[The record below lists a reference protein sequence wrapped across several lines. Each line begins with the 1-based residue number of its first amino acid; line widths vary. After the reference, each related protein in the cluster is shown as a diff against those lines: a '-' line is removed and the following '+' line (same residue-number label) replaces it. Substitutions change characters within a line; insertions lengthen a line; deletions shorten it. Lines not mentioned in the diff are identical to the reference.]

1 MANTLQVKRHDT
13 YNVSKN
19 PTTNQLAEG
28 ELGWNNHGGRLWIGK
43 KTSGSNVDAYEIN
56 PTASTSAKGL
66 ASFSNSNFSVTAG
79 GQVSI
84 TGIATSALTGTISN
98 AQLAGSISNDKLAGS
113 IANNKLAN
121 SSITIGG
128 TATAL
133 GGTITALTALT
144 DLDLTSG
151 NKTILDGV
159 GSNTLTIGA
168 AGTTVKIAGNLTVD
182 GTQTIINSTT
192 LTVDDDVIEIK
203 AGNDSRANADG
214 SGIKI
219 PCSGSDSDITLG
231 WQDSTSSWYSPENIK
246 SNNQI
251 IASGGN
257 SSQWNTAY
265 SDRYKWDGAVGG
277 VLNAATARA
286 SLDLEIGTDVQ
297 AYDAGLTAIAGLSDA
312 DGKFIVGS
320 ASGWVAEDGATARA
334 SLGVDQAG
342 TDNSTNVT
350 LAGSYDYI
358 TAGGT
363 GNQTLTLGQ
372 VNLTTDVTG
381 SLPDGNIASAATWNA
396 KQAALN
402 FGIADGNALEVDGSP
417 NDNEYA
423 RFTSSGLEGRTAS
436 ELKSDLSLGSLAD
449 ASTISN
455 SNWSGTDLAVVNGG
469 TGSSTAEGARTNLG
483 VTASF
488 VQNNHAS
495 YDSYNVTTTGKQ
507 VMANVTVNNTG
518 HVTSV
523 TKRTTTF
530 IEDGDTIDGGTATWT
545 N

>member
-1 MANTLQVKRHDT
+1 MANTLQVKRHSA
-13 YNVSKN
+13 YNESKN
-19 PTTNQLAEG
+19 PTNNQLAEG

-66 ASFSNSNFSVTAG
+66 ASFSNSNFSVTSG

-133 GGTITALTALT
+133 GGTITDLTALT

-151 NKTILDGV
+151 NKTIFDGV

-168 AGTTVKIAGNLTVD
+168 SGTTVKIAGDLTVE
-182 GTQTIINSTT
+182 GATTTINTAT
-192 LTVDDDVIEIK
+192 LTVEDDVIEISS
-203 AGNDSRANADG
+203 GNDSRANADG

-219 PCSGSDSDITLG
+219 PCSGSDADITLG
-231 WQDSTSSWYSPENIK
+231 WQSSSSSWYSPENIK
-246 SNNQI
+246 SNNQV

-265 SDRYKWDGAVGG
+265 SDRLKWDGGSTG
-277 VLNAATARA
+277 LNASTART
-286 SLDLEIGTDVQ
+286 SLGLVIGTNVQ
-297 AYDAGLTAIAGLSDA
+297 AYDAGLAAIAGLSDS

-334 SLGVDQAG
+334 SLGVDAAG

-358 TAGGT
+358 TISG
-363 GNQTLTLGQ
+363 QTITRGQ

-381 SLPDGNIASAATWNA
+381 SLPDGNIASANTWNN
-396 KQAALN
+396 KQNALT

-423 RFTSSGLEGRTAS
+423 RFTASGLEGRTAS
-436 ELKSDLSLGSLAD
+436 ELKSDLSLGSLAN
-449 ASTISN
+449 ASSINN
-455 SNWSGTDLAVVNGG
+455 SNWSGTDLAVANGG
-469 TGSSTAEGARTNLG
+469 TGASDATTARTNLG
-483 VTASF
+483 VTTSF
-488 VQNNHAS
+488 IQGAHAT
-495 YDSYNVTTTGKQ
+495 YDSYDVTTSGKQ
-507 VMANVTVNNTG
+507 VIANVTVNNTG

-530 IEDGDTIDGGTATWT
+530 IDTDDTIDGGTPTWT

>member
-1 MANTLQVKRHDT
+1 MANTIQVKRHST
-13 YNVSKN
+13 YNESKN

-66 ASFSNSNFSVTAG
+66 ASFSNSNFSVTSG

-133 GGTITALTALT
+133 GGTITDLTALT

-151 NKTILDGV
+151 NKTIFDGV

-168 AGTTVKIAGNLTVD
+168 SGTTVKIAGDLTVE
-182 GTQTIINSTT
+182 GATTTINTAT
-192 LTVDDDVIEIK
+192 LTVEDDVIEISS
-203 AGNDSRANADG
+203 GNDSRANADG

-219 PCSGSDSDITLG
+219 PCSGSDADITLG
-231 WQDSTSSWYSPENIK
+231 WQSSSSSWYSPENIK
-246 SNNQI
+246 SNNQV

-265 SDRYKWDGAVGG
+265 SDRLKWDGGSTG
-277 VLNAATARA
+277 LNASTART
-286 SLDLEIGTDVQ
+286 SLGLVIGTNVQ
-297 AYDAGLTAIAGLSDA
+297 AYDAGLAAIAGLSDS

-320 ASGWVAEDGATARA
+320 ASGWVAEDGATART
-334 SLGVDQAG
+334 SLGVDAAG

-381 SLPDGNIASAATWNA
+381 NLPDGNIASATTWNN
-396 KQAALN
+396 KQAALT

-423 RFTSSGLEGRTAS
+423 RFTASGLEGRTAS
-436 ELKSDLSLGSLAD
+436 ELKSDLSLGSLAN
-449 ASTISN
+449 ASTINN
-455 SNWSGTDLAVVNGG
+455 SNWSGTDLAVANGG
-469 TGSSTAEGARTNLG
+469 TGASDATTARTNLG
-483 VTASF
+483 VTTSF
-488 VQNNHAS
+488 IQGAHAT
-495 YDSYNVTTTGKQ
+495 YDSYDVTTSGKQ
-507 VMANVTVNNTG
+507 VIANVTVNNTG

-530 IEDGDTIDGGTATWT
+530 IDTDDTIDGGTPTWT

>member
-1 MANTLQVKRHDT
+1 MANTLQVKRHST
-13 YNVSKN
+13 YNESKN
-19 PTTNQLAEG
+19 PTSNQLAEG
-28 ELGWNNHGGRLWIGK
+28 EFGWNNHGSRLWIGK

-66 ASFSNSNFSVTAG
+66 ASFSNSNFSVTAAG
-79 GQVSI
+79 HVSI
-84 TGIATSALTGTISN
+84 SGLATSALTGTITN

-113 IANNKLAN
+113 IANSKLAN

-151 NKTILDGV
+151 NKTIFDGV

-168 AGTTVKIAGNLTVD
+168 SGTVVKIAGDLTVE
-182 GTQTIINSTT
+182 GATTTINTAT
-192 LTVDDDVIEIK
+192 LTVEDDVIEISS
-203 AGNDSRANADG
+203 GNDSRANADG

-219 PCSGSDSDITLG
+219 PCSGTDADITLG
-231 WQDSTSSWYSPENIK
+231 WQASTSAWYSPENIK

-265 SDRYKWDGAVGG
+265 SDRLKWDGNSTG
-277 VLNAATARA
+277 LNAATART
-286 SLDLEIGTDVQ
+286 SLGLVIGTNVQ

-334 SLGVDQAG
+334 SLGVDAAG
-342 TDNSTNVT
+342 TDNSTDVT
-350 LAGSYDYI
+350 LGGSYDYI
-358 TAGGT
+358 TISG
-363 GNQTLTLGQ
+363 QTITRGQ
-372 VNLTTDVTG
+372 INLTTDVTG
-381 SLPDGNIASAATWNA
+381 SLPDANIASASTWNA
-396 KQAALN
+396 KQDELT
-402 FGIADGNALEVDGSP
+402 FGIASGNSLRVDATDGAP

-423 RFTSSGLEGRTAS
+423 RFTASGLEGRTTTQ
-436 ELKSDLSLGSLAD
+436 LKSDLSLGSLAD

-455 SNWSGTDLAVVNGG
+455 SNWSGTDLAVANGG
-469 TGSSTAEGARTNLG
+469 TGASTAEGARTNLG
-483 VTASF
+483 VTTAF
-488 VQNNHAS
+488 VQNAH
-495 YDSYNVTTTGKQ
+495 VTQTAIDVNTSGKTIIDRI
-507 VMANVTVNNTG
+507 TVNTLG
-518 HVTSV
+518 HTTAVTS
-523 TKRTTTF
+523 RTTTF
-530 IEDGDTIDGGTATWT
+530 IEDGDTIDGGTVTWT

>member
-214 SGIKI
+214 AGIKI
-219 PCSGSDSDITLG
+219 PCSGSDDDITLG

>member
-1 MANTLQVKRHDT
+1 MANTLQVKRHST
-13 YNVSKN
+13 YNESKN
-19 PTTNQLAEG
+19 PTSNQLAEG
-28 ELGWNNHGGRLWIGK
+28 EFGWNNHGSRLWIGK

-66 ASFSNSNFSVTAG
+66 ASFSNSNFSVTAAG
-79 GQVSI
+79 HVSI
-84 TGIATSALTGTISN
+84 SGLATSALTGTITN

-113 IANNKLAN
+113 IANSKLAN

-151 NKTILDGV
+151 NKTIFDGV

-168 AGTTVKIAGNLTVD
+168 SGTVVKIAGDLTVE
-182 GTQTIINSTT
+182 GATTTINTAT
-192 LTVDDDVIEIK
+192 LTVEDDVIEISS
-203 AGNDSRANADG
+203 GNDSRANADG

-219 PCSGSDSDITLG
+219 PCSGTDADITLG
-231 WQDSTSSWYSPENIK
+231 WQASTSAWYSPENIK

-265 SDRYKWDGAVGG
+265 SDRLKWDGNSTG
-277 VLNAATARA
+277 LNAATART
-286 SLDLEIGTDVQ
+286 SLGLVIGTNVQ

-334 SLGVDQAG
+334 SLGVDAAG
-342 TDNSTNVT
+342 TDNSTDVT
-350 LAGSYDYI
+350 LGGSYDYI
-358 TAGGT
+358 TISG
-363 GNQTLTLGQ
+363 QTITRGQ
-372 VNLTTDVTG
+372 INLTTDVTG
-381 SLPDGNIASAATWNA
+381 SLPDANIASASTWNA
-396 KQAALN
+396 KQDELT
-402 FGIADGNALEVDGSP
+402 FGIASGNSLRVDATDGAP

-423 RFTSSGLEGRTAS
+423 RFTASGLEGRTTTQ
-436 ELKSDLSLGSLAD
+436 LKSDLSLGSLAD

-455 SNWSGTDLAVVNGG
+455 SNWSGTDLAVANGG
-469 TGSSTAEGARTNLG
+469 TGASTAEGARTNLG
-483 VTASF
+483 VTTAF
-488 VQNNHAS
+488 VQNAH
-495 YDSYNVTTTGKQ
+495 VTQTAIDVNTSGKTIIDRI
-507 VMANVTVNNTG
+507 TVNTLG
-518 HVTSV
+518 HTTAVTS
-523 TKRTTTF
+523 RTTTF

>member
-1 MANTLQVKRHDT
+1 MANTLQVKRHST
-13 YNVSKN
+13 YNESKN
-19 PTTNQLAEG
+19 PTSNQLAEG
-28 ELGWNNHGGRLWIGK
+28 EFGWNNHGSRLWIGK

-66 ASFSNSNFSVTAG
+66 ASFSNSNFSVTAAG
-79 GQVSI
+79 HVSI
-84 TGIATSALTGTISN
+84 SGLATSALTGTITN

-113 IANNKLAN
+113 IANSKLAN

-151 NKTILDGV
+151 NKTIFDGV

-168 AGTTVKIAGNLTVD
+168 SGTVVKIAGDLTVE
-182 GTQTIINSTT
+182 GATTTINTAT
-192 LTVDDDVIEIK
+192 LTVEDDVIEISS
-203 AGNDSRANADG
+203 GNDSRANADG

-219 PCSGSDSDITLG
+219 PCSGTDADITLG
-231 WQDSTSSWYSPENIK
+231 WQASTSAWYSPENIK

-265 SDRYKWDGAVGG
+265 SDRLKWDGNSTG
-277 VLNAATARA
+277 LNAATART
-286 SLDLEIGTDVQ
+286 SLGLVIGTNVQ

-334 SLGVDQAG
+334 SLGVDAAG
-342 TDNSTNVT
+342 TDNSTDVT
-350 LAGSYDYI
+350 LGGSYDYI
-358 TAGGT
+358 TISG
-363 GNQTLTLGQ
+363 QTITRGQ
-372 VNLTTDVTG
+372 INLTTDVTG
-381 SLPDGNIASAATWNA
+381 SLPDANIASASTWNA
-396 KQAALN
+396 KQDELT
-402 FGIADGNALEVDGSP
+402 FGIASGNSLRVDATDGAP

-423 RFTSSGLEGRTAS
+423 RFTASGLEGRTAS

-455 SNWSGTDLAVVNGG
+455 SNWSGTDLAVANGG
-469 TGSSTAEGARTNLG
+469 TGASTAEGARTNLG
-483 VTASF
+483 VTTAF
-488 VQNNHAS
+488 VQNAH
-495 YDSYNVTTTGKQ
+495 VTQTAIDVNTSGKTIIDRI
-507 VMANVTVNNTG
+507 TVNTLG
-518 HVTSV
+518 HTTAVTS
-523 TKRTTTF
+523 RTTTF
-530 IEDGDTIDGGTATWT
+530 IEDGDTIDGGTVTWT